1 MRHVDSQ
8 ALFSGFLFF
17 LKSILVV
24 FGVFGVP
31 SPYILIWFEWNYGI
45 NKAHN
50 YSVTPPKL
58 SLRRNRWF
66 PRLWETGVLSCGL
79 HSCVLSSDSVCLSVG
94 ATPGKFVLSW
104 FWQVWKDCGR
114 RRLNLLWASSHSASH
129 IL

>member
-45 NKAHN
+45 NKRTII
-50 YSVTPPKL
+50 V
-58 SLRRNRWF
+58 SL
-66 PRLWETGVLSCGL
+66 PQSCRCGGTDGFRGCGRPACFRVACIVAFC
-79 HSCVLSSDSVCLSVG
+79 HRIVSVCRSVLLPENLFYLG
-94 ATPGKFVLSW
+94 FGK
-104 FWQVWKDCGR
+104 CGR
-114 RRLNLLWASSHSASH
+114 IVGDAD
-129 IL
+129 